1 MSTTRAQKVEERLRA
16 IISEVALQEVKD
28 PRMGFL
34 TITGVE
40 VTADLRFAKVYV
52 SVFGQ
57 DRDKKRSLAALESA
71 KGFIRRRVGEEGNL
85 RFVPELAFAI
95 DETAEET
102 QKVTGIL
109 QRLRQEQDKERGAS

>member
-1 MSTTRAQKVEERLRA
+1 
-16 IISEVALQEVKD
+16 
-28 PRMGFL
+28 MGFL

-109 QRLRQEQDKERGAS
+109 QRLRQEQEKEGTSLSVPGTEPMVPGTDKIPFRKGGTGPVR